1 MKYLFLYGEY
11 ISRNY
16 GNTLYGKGQNLST
29 LLKEAY
35 DKMLDKYDVI
45 VMPTL
50 PYRAPKLPEKTASL
64 TGMTI
69 NLINHCPA
77 KPGFIPFFKKKNTHT
92 LFIQIRSA
100 VFFTKPSDHDQ
111 Y

>member
-16 GNTLYGKGQNLST
+16 GNTFYGKGQNLST

-50 PYRAPKLPEKTASL
+50 PYKAPKLPEKTASL
-64 TGMTI
+64 TGITI
-69 NLINHCPA
+69 NLINPCPA
-77 KPGFIPFFKKKNTHT
+77 KPGFIPFFKEKHC
-92 LFIQIRSA
+92 LYRSA
-100 VFFTKPSDHDQ
+100 VFFMKPSDHDQ